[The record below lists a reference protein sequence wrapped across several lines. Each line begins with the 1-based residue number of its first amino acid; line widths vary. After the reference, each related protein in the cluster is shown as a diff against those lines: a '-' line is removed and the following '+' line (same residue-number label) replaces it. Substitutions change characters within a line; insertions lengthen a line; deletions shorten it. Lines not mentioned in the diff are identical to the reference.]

1 MLVVD
6 ASALADLLL
15 GWRAAER
22 IYGHLTEHAHE
33 LHAPHLLD
41 VEVLSFLRRA
51 VASGEVSPERADAAV
66 SDLLQLS
73 VDRYPHAILGRRIWE
88 LRENFSAYDA
98 VYLALAEKLHD
109 DGVPLLTS
117 DARFAR
123 AARKHTG
130 VEVLLAA

>member
-1 MLVVD
+1 MLVID
-6 ASALADLLL
+6 ASAVADLLL
-15 GWRAAER
+15 GLRPAER
-22 IYGHLTEHAHE
+22 VQRYIDEHSEE

-41 VEVLSFLRRA
+41 LEVMSFLRR
-51 VASGEVSPERADAAV
+51 VVSSGAV
-66 SDLLQLS
+66 SAGQAASALS
-73 VDRYPHAILGRRIWE
+73 DHLSLTIERYPHAILGAGIWE
-88 LRENFSAYDA
+88 LRENFSPYDA
-98 VYLALAEKLHD
+98 VYLALAEKLAD

>member
-6 ASALADLLL
+6 ASALGDMLLDL
-15 GWRAAER
+15 RAAAR
-22 IYGHLTEHAHE
+22 IRGHLTDHGDA

-41 VEVLSFLRRA
+41 LEVMNALRRLVRRGI
-51 VASGEVSPERADAAV
+51 VAPDQAREAV
-66 SDLLQLS
+66 SDLLALPLE
-73 VDRYPHAILGRRIWE
+73 RYPHAILAPRIWQ
-88 LRENFSAYDA
+88 LRENFSACEA
-98 VYLALAEKLHD
+98 VYLALAEQLTD

-123 AARKHTG
+123 AARTHTG

>member
-1 MLVVD
+1 MLVID

-22 IYGHLTEHAHE
+22 IYRHLADHAHD

-41 VEVLSFLRRA
+41 VEILNFLKRA
-51 VASGEVSPERADAAV
+51 VASGDVSAERADTAV

-73 VDRYPHAILGRRIWE
+73 FDRYPHAILGRRIWE
-88 LRENFSAYDA
+88 LRGNFSAYDA
-98 VYLALAEKLHD
+98 VYVALAEQLAD

>member
-1 MLVVD
+1 MLVID
-6 ASALADLLL
+6 ASALAELLL
-15 GWRAAER
+15 GLRLAER
-22 IYGHLTEHAHE
+22 VQRYIDEHSEE

-41 VEVLSFLRRA
+41 LEILSFLRRVVSIGA
-51 VASGEVSPERADAAV
+51 VPADQADGAV
-66 SDLLQLS
+66 SDLLRLPIA
-73 VDRYPHAILGRRIWE
+73 RYPHAILGARIWE
-88 LRENFSAYDA
+88 LRHNFSPYDA
-98 VYLALAEKLHD
+98 VYLALAEQLAD